1 LKKKLEISI
10 AAWQDWKKILAFY
23 FSTPKSLFSR
33 RKKKPNFLRFYGLKS
48 AESNNK
54 KRAQI

>member
-1 LKKKLEISI
+1 LEKNIGFLFFGYEKHI
-10 AAWQDWKKILAFY
+10 F
-23 FSTPKSLFSR
+23 PK
-33 RKKKPNFLRFYGLKS
+33 KKKPNFLRFYGLKS